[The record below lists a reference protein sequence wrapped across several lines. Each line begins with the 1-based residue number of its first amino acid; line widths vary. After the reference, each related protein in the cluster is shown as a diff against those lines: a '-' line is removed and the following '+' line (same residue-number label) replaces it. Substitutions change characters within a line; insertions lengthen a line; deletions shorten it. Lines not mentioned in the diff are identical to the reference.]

1 MFSGIVTILTMVGWF
16 LIVLIPLVII
26 HEFGHLL
33 MARLTKTRV
42 VEFGVGIPPAWLKRK
57 WKGIIWSLNYL
68 PLGGFVKIYGDHD
81 ALDEA
86 SENCKQDRVWAKEV
100 YLQNRFIEILLN
112 RELEFFLQKNNL
124 EYEQKW
130 KEFEQDFLEYYKD
143 PDKWLAKWT
152 NNNQTPIN
160 FNNPEDESYPYY
172 SQLKQLKTLIAWEFD
187 SELNSP
193 EAFFNK
199 AWWQKILILLGGVV
213 FNWLVAFLIFWM
225 LLVFGGTGTRAISV
239 EQLGQLKNDNR
250 IEMTVTSSYP
260 KVSRVLADYPAAQI
274 GLEPGDEL
282 VSFAGTDLSS
292 LTSLSEFSNLVKTNK
307 DQEVE
312 VVFRKSSTGELLVKT
327 VKIEEKN
334 NQLLFGIGTL
344 YYNGFYKAK
353 DVFAGFSLA
362 AQTTYNYTVETVR
375 LLGELVQALLPQTQ
389 DRTALQMVS
398 GPIGVS
404 YFSHSVFNFSGIR
417 GILELMA
424 LISISLAVFN
434 LVPLPALD
442 GGRMLIV
449 IISHLLGKRSRKLE
463 AVLISATMILMLI
476 LGLLVAWQDI
486 TRITQ

>member
-42 VEFGVGIPPAWLKRK
+42 VEFGVGIPPAWIKRK

-86 SENCKQDRVWAKEV
+86 SENCKQDRVRAKEV

-160 FNNPEDESYPYY
+160 FNNPEDESYQYY

-193 EAFFNK
+193 EVFFNK

-334 NQLLFGIGTL
+334 NQLLFGIGSL

-353 DVFAGFSLA
+353 NVFVGFSLA
-362 AQTTYNYTVETVR
+362 VQTTYNYTVETIR

-404 YFSHSVFNFSGIR
+404 YLSNSVFNFSGIR

-442 GGRMLIV
+442 GGRMVIV

>member
-1 MFSGIVTILTMVGWF
+1 
-16 LIVLIPLVII
+16 
-26 HEFGHLL
+26 
-33 MARLTKTRV
+33 
-42 VEFGVGIPPAWLKRK
+42 
-57 WKGIIWSLNYL
+57 
-68 PLGGFVKIYGDHD
+68 
-81 ALDEA
+81 
-86 SENCKQDRVWAKEV
+86 
-100 YLQNRFIEILLN
+100 
-112 RELEFFLQKNNL
+112 
-124 EYEQKW
+124 
-130 KEFEQDFLEYYKD
+130 
-143 PDKWLAKWT
+143 
-152 NNNQTPIN
+152 
-160 FNNPEDESYPYY
+160 
-172 SQLKQLKTLIAWEFD
+172 
-187 SELNSP
+187 
-193 EAFFNK
+193 
-199 AWWQKILILLGGVV
+199 
-213 FNWLVAFLIFWM
+213 
-225 LLVFGGTGTRAISV
+225 
-239 EQLGQLKNDNR
+239 
-250 IEMTVTSSYP
+250 
-260 KVSRVLADYPAAQI
+260 VSRVLADYPAAQI

-334 NQLLFGIGTL
+334 NQLLFGIGSL

>member
-86 SENCKQDRVWAKEV
+86 SENCKQDRVRAKEV

-130 KEFEQDFLEYYKD
+130 KEFEQDFLEYYND

-239 EQLGQLKNDNR
+239 EQIGQLLN
-250 IEMTVTSSYP
+250 
-260 KVSRVLADYPAAQI
+260 
-274 GLEPGDEL
+274 
-282 VSFAGTDLSS
+282 
-292 LTSLSEFSNLVKTNK
+292 
-307 DQEVE
+307 
-312 VVFRKSSTGELLVKT
+312 
-327 VKIEEKN
+327 
-334 NQLLFGIGTL
+334 
-344 YYNGFYKAK
+344 
-353 DVFAGFSLA
+353 
-362 AQTTYNYTVETVR
+362 
-375 LLGELVQALLPQTQ
+375 
-389 DRTALQMVS
+389 
-398 GPIGVS
+398 
-404 YFSHSVFNFSGIR
+404 
-417 GILELMA
+417 
-424 LISISLAVFN
+424 
-434 LVPLPALD
+434 
-442 GGRMLIV
+442 
-449 IISHLLGKRSRKLE
+449 
-463 AVLISATMILMLI
+463 
-476 LGLLVAWQDI
+476 
-486 TRITQ
+486 

>member
-1 MFSGIVTILTMVGWF
+1 MFTGIFTIVTMIGWF
-16 LIVLIPLVII
+16 LVVLIPLVII

-33 MARLTKTRV
+33 IARLTKTRV
-42 VEFGVGIPPAWLKRK
+42 VEFGVGIPPAWIKRK

-86 SENCKQDRVWAKEV
+86 SENCKRDRMRAKDL
-100 YLQNRFIEILLN
+100 YLQNRFVEILLN

-130 KEFEQDFLEYYKD
+130 KEFEKDFLEYYKD
-143 PDKWLAKWT
+143 SEKWLAKWT
-152 NNNQTPIN
+152 NNGQTQVN
-160 FNNPEDESYPYY
+160 FENPEDKNYPYY

-187 SELNSP
+187 SELDSS

-199 AWWQKILILLGGVV
+199 TWWQKFLILLGGVI
-213 FNWLVAFLIFWM
+213 FNWLTAFLIFWA
-225 LLVFGGTGTRAISV
+225 LLVFGGTGIRPISV
-239 EQLGQLKNDNR
+239 EQLGQLKNDSR
-250 IEMTVTSSYP
+250 VEIAVTSSYP
-260 KVSRVLADYPAAQI
+260 KVSRVIADYPAAQI
-274 GLEPGDEL
+274 GLEAGDEL

-292 LTSLSEFSNLVKTNK
+292 LSSLSEFSTLVKTNK
-307 DQEVE
+307 DQEVA
-312 VVFRKSSTGELLVKT
+312 VGFRKFSTGELLVKT

-334 NQLLFGIGTL
+334 GQLLFGIGTL
-344 YYNGFYKAK
+344 YYEGFYKAK

-362 AQTTYNYTVETVR
+362 VQTTYNYTVETIR

-389 DRTALQMVS
+389 DRTALRMVS

-404 YFSHSVFNFSGIR
+404 YLSNSVFNFSGIR
-417 GILELMA
+417 GVLELMA
-424 LISISLAVFN
+424 LVSISLAVFN
-434 LVPLPALD
+434 LLPLPALD
-442 GGRMLIV
+442 GGRMVIV
-449 IISHLLGKRSRKLE
+449 VISHLLGRRSRKLE
-463 AVLISATMILMLI
+463 AILISATMILMLI